1 MREYDS
7 QNGMIF
13 QNTED
18 RLKNEFFTIVRTMQ
32 RLMTKESSVSEDF
45 NIRKDLIASNKQKYL
60 DKMKYFWSKA
70 ELLSNRMSEELQ
82 NIISFISNSVFNQGE
97 NYQISDLQKLS
108 KQLKSIQNYQELY
121 GNFVD
126 SNGTVSR
133 IVKSKQQEEE
143 GKESAMS
150 QLFGLESFFYEKGSR
165 KGDYSDD
172 FELLSEV
179 KKVLGNSEQANKKRN
194 LVLFGESGADN
205 SQFVPKLMQNIL
217 KDSEFN
223 NYLIVFFKLIDFSG
237 EKSTKKQ
244 LSKL

>member
-82 NIISFISNSVFNQGE
+82 NIISFISNSVFN
-97 NYQISDLQKLS
+97 
-108 KQLKSIQNYQELY
+108 
-121 GNFVD
+121 
-126 SNGTVSR
+126 
-133 IVKSKQQEEE
+133 
-143 GKESAMS
+143 
-150 QLFGLESFFYEKGSR
+150 
-165 KGDYSDD
+165 
-172 FELLSEV
+172 
-179 KKVLGNSEQANKKRN
+179 
-194 LVLFGESGADN
+194 
-205 SQFVPKLMQNIL
+205 
-217 KDSEFN
+217 
-223 NYLIVFFKLIDFSG
+223 
-237 EKSTKKQ
+237 
-244 LSKL
+244 